1 MFVRIL
7 SWLAIACMLSGCLN
21 VPRQSFNKAANP
33 HIKTI
38 AVLPVPVPKEHFVN
52 ILHHP
57 GLNFGLIGGLVAAAE
72 LQSKTDQFTAAVKQ
86 NKDFNLAQDF
96 VKSLQSD
103 TTGLTFQLASVDLPA
118 DRTDFLSDYSGVKVE
133 ADAYLDIVVRSAGY
147 TAQYPSTPYI
157 PSIYAPVRLV
167 DAKTKEVLYSTLI
180 QYGDA
185 NPILEVSH
193 IQPADSF
200 RYSNFESLI
209 NNQAQA
215 ASGLKE
221 GAEKIGQRIVSELK

>member
-1 MFVRIL
+1 MFVRLL
-7 SWLAIACMLSGCLN
+7 SWLAIAGLLSGCLS

-38 AVLPVPVPKEHFVN
+38 AVLPVPLPKEHFVN

-57 GLNFGLIGGLVAAAE
+57 GLSFGLVGGLIAAAE

-86 NKDFNLAQDF
+86 DKDFNLAQDF
-96 VKSLQSD
+96 VKALQSG
-103 TTGLTFQLASVDLPA
+103 TTGISFQLASADTPA
-118 DRTDFLSDYSGVKVE
+118 DRTDFLSDYSGVKTD

-167 DAKTKEVLYSTLI
+167 DAKTKQVLYSALL

-185 NPILEVSH
+185 NPILDVSH
-193 IQPADSF
+193 IQPAESF
-200 RYSNFESLI
+200 RYTNFEALM
-209 NNQAQA
+209 NNQMQA
-215 ASGLKE
+215 ASGLRA
-221 GAEKIGQRIVSELK
+221 GAEKISQRIVSELQ